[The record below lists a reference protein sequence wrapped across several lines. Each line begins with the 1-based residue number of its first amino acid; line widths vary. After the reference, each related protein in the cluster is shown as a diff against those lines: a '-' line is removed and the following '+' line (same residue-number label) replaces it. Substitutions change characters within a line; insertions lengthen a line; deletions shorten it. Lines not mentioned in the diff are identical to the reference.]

1 MFRSTPPSVF
11 CVVGCCVQRSGAG
24 LAAVGLAAG
33 VPLSPLPGAM
43 LMPGNGLVSP
53 GLFSP
58 SSRLSCRPLPLPLSS
73 SSPSSSSLGGSGMS
87 TVLKGGAGW
96 PLRAFVMAS
105 RQIGP
110 GTSPP
115 YTLARYTPPMV
126 ICSISTLWDGLPTQT
141 APDMFGV

>member
-1 MFRSTPPSVF
+1 MFRSTPLSVF

-24 LAAVGLAAG
+24 LAAG
-33 VPLSPLPGAM
+33 VPLSPPVVLGSM
-43 LMPGNGLVSP
+43 LMPGNGLVLP
-53 GLFSP
+53 GLFLP
-58 SSRLSCRPLPLPLSS
+58 SSRLSCRPLPLPS

-115 YTLARYTPPMV
+115 YTWARYTPPMV